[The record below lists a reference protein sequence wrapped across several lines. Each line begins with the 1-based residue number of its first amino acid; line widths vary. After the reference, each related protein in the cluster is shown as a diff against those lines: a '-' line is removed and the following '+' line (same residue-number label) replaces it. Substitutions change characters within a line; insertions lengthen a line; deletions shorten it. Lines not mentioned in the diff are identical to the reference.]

1 MKGAEAEGDLLAS
14 PLLSSF
20 FILLA
25 KAALAVNVLAQNRL
39 DHFDGVY
46 AVSNNC

>member
-14 PLLSSF
+14 PLLF
-20 FILLA
+20 LHLA
-25 KAALAVNVLAQNRL
+25 CKSRVALAVNVLAQNRL